1 MDRASGQLDL
11 IAVEVI
17 RHGLLAAA
25 GEMKV
30 ALQRSAYN
38 PIISE
43 MHDFS
48 VALFSAEA
56 ATVSQA
62 PGIPTFLCDIPSAIH
77 AIARDIGGFETF
89 REGDVFLTN
98 DPYANTNHVH
108 DVNVVHPIFDDD
120 SMVGFAGAR
129 AHWHD
134 LGGSSA
140 AGSMGATEIY
150 QEGLILRSLRL
161 YAGGVLNENVVRLIR
176 ENTRLPDT
184 VLGDLRAQVG
194 ACRVGAE
201 RFRGLRRRYG
211 AQVFDT
217 ALERILQDGEL
228 LARQRLSSL
237 PLGTYE
243 AESCLDDDGIDRGK
257 PIRIQARV
265 TIDVDGMTVDLSG
278 SSGPVRGPYNTNAN
292 TAMSACRLIFKMLTT
307 PHEPANEGHFRPLR
321 VIIPERSLFRAQ
333 RPRATMLG
341 FFALK
346 TLKDVV
352 KTAMG
357 HAAPETVNAHDY
369 GECTPVHV
377 KGYDSA
383 GRFFIL
389 PDTEGGGLGGSI
401 HGDGES
407 AIKGHDTVV
416 IPVEVVEA
424 RYPVRIRRYVL
435 RSNSAGQGRFRG
447 GFGIIKEYEAL
458 VPVSLNAAYDR
469 QVCPPQGLAGG
480 KNGTPNELLIL
491 DRSGRAIHRVSKVT
505 DLPVELG
512 SVISLRTAGGGGFGS
527 PSDRDPAQISW
538 DLEEG
543 LTTRDSVDANSI
555 AGDVE

>member
-1 MDRASGQLDL
+1 MGRPLLQIDP
-11 IAVEVI
+11 ITVEVI

-25 GEMKV
+25 GEMKF

-48 VALFSAEA
+48 VALFTAEA
-56 ATVSQA
+56 ETIAQA

-77 AIARDIGGFETF
+77 AIAGDIGGFAAF
-89 REGDVFLTN
+89 RKGDVFLTN

-108 DVNVVHPIFDDD
+108 DVNVIHPIFDDD
-120 SMVGFAGAR
+120 ALIGFAGAR

-140 AGSMGATEIY
+140 AGSMGALEIY

-161 YAGGVLNENVVRLIR
+161 YAGGVEDPNVLRLIR

-184 VLGDLRAQVG
+184 VLGDLRAQIG

-201 RFRGLRRRYG
+201 RFLGVRRLYG
-211 AQVFDT
+211 SRVFDS
-217 ALERILQDGEL
+217 ALKHILLDGEL
-228 LARQRLSSL
+228 LARQQLSRIR
-237 PLGTYE
+237 LGTYE

-257 PIRIQARV
+257 PIRIHARV
-265 TIDVDGMTVDLSG
+265 TVTVEGMTVDLSE
-278 SSGPVRGPYNTNAN
+278 SSGPARGPYNTNAN
-292 TAMSACRLIFKMLTT
+292 TATSACRLIFKMLTT
-307 PHEPANEGHFRPLR
+307 PNEPANEGHFRPLR
-321 VIIPERSLFRAQ
+321 MIIPERSLFRAQ

-352 KTAMG
+352 KTAIG
-357 HAAPETVNAHDY
+357 RAAPEAVNAHDY
-369 GECTPVHV
+369 GECTPVHI
-377 KGYDSA
+377 KGYDSS
-383 GRFFIL
+383 GRLFIL
-389 PDTEGGGLGGSI
+389 PDTEGGGLGGSS

-416 IPVEVVEA
+416 IPIEVVEA

-435 RSNSAGQGRFRG
+435 RPNSAGLGQFRG
-447 GFGIIKEYEAL
+447 GFGIIKEYEPL
-458 VPVSLNAAYDR
+458 VPVTLNAAYDR

-480 KNGTPNELLIL
+480 ESGMPNELLL
-491 DRSGRAIHRVSKVT
+491 LNRSGRAIHRISKVT
-505 DLPVELG
+505 DLPVEPG
-512 SVISLRTAGGGGFGS
+512 TVISLRTAGGGGFGPLS
-527 PSDRDPAQISW
+527 SRDPAQSRW
-538 DLEEG
+538 DFEEG
-543 LTTRDSVDANSI
+543 LIRQGPLEAKSVV
-555 AGDVE
+555 GDVG